1 MWPGSWRG
9 QWGTASSR
17 REQPQ
22 TMEDHGESTE
32 RGQMVG
38 GPLGDMVDVLS
49 PRNLSAAA
57 LQRYAVLVLAGDVE
71 EDRMRA
77 ALPSRLALVLCF
89 TIV

>member
-1 MWPGSWRG
+1 
-9 QWGTASSR
+9 
-17 REQPQ
+17 
-22 TMEDHGESTE
+22 MEDHGESTE

-89 TIV
+89 TIVLGTPVRMAVARPDEHNWTALV